1 MWPFKSKSRLDEL
14 DEFGR
19 SELHYAA
26 RDGNKKQ
33 VAEFIRRGADVNLA
47 DKNGWT
53 PLHFAAQAQ
62 SAEVAALLLD
72 TGAQIDPKD
81 VHGNTPLF
89 KAVFESRGQGDTI
102 KLLRARGA
110 DPFSQNKHGQTPIGL
125 ARLIANHDVKQYFED
140 IQ

>member
-1 MWPFKSKSRLDEL
+1 MWPFKPKL

-19 SELHYAA
+19 SDLHYAA
-26 RDGNKKQ
+26 RDGDGKL
-33 VAEFIRRGADVNLA
+33 VERLIRRGADVNLA
-47 DKNGWT
+47 DRNGWT

-72 TGAQIDPKD
+72 AGVQIDPKD

-89 KAVFESRGQGDTI
+89 KAVFNSKGSGDTI

-110 DPFSQNKHGQTPIGL
+110 NPSSENKHGQTPVGL
-125 ARLIANHDVKQYFED
+125 ARLIANYNVKQYFED
-140 IQ
+140 LA

>member
-1 MWPFKSKSRLDEL
+1 MWPFKPKL

-26 RDGNKKQ
+26 RDGNHKLAQ
-33 VAEFIRRGADVNLA
+33 SLIARGADVNLA

-62 SAEVAALLLD
+62 SPEVAAQLLD
-72 TGAQIDPKD
+72 AGAQADPKD

-89 KAVFESRGQGDTI
+89 KAVFECNDGGDTI

-110 DPFSQNKHGQTPIGL
+110 NPLSENKHGQTPVGL
-125 ARLIANHDVKQYFED
+125 ARLIANYNVKQFFED
-140 IQ
+140 LP

>member
-1 MWPFKSKSRLDEL
+1 MWFSKPKL

-26 RDGNKKQ
+26 GECDL
-33 VAEFIRRGADVNLA
+33 IRSEKLVRKGLDVNHA

-62 SAEVAALLLD
+62 APEVATLLLD
-72 TGAQIDPKD
+72 AGAEVDPKD
-81 VHGNTPLF
+81 IHGNTPLF
-89 KAVFESRGQGDTI
+89 KAVFESKGKGDTI

-110 DPFSQNKHGQTPIGL
+110 NPLAANKHGQTPIGL
-125 ARLIANHDVKQYFED
+125 ARLIANFDVKQYFTD
-140 IQ
+140 CP

>member
-1 MWPFKSKSRLDEL
+1 LTVMWPSKSKL

-26 RDGNKKQ
+26 RDGNSKLAQ
-33 VAEFIRRGADVNLA
+33 RLIGRGADVNLA

-62 SAEVAALLLD
+62 SAEVAAFLLD
-72 TGAQIDPKD
+72 AGAQVDPKD

-89 KAVFESRGQGDTI
+89 KAVFECKGSGDTI

-110 DPFSQNKHGQTPIGL
+110 NPLSENKHGQTPVGL
-125 ARLIANHDVKQYFED
+125 ARLIANYNVRQFFED
-140 IQ
+140 LP

>member
-1 MWPFKSKSRLDEL
+1 MWPFKPKL

-26 RDGNKKQ
+26 RDGNSKLAQ
-33 VAEFIRRGADVNLA
+33 LLIGRGADANLA

-72 TGAQIDPKD
+72 AGAQVDPTD
-81 VHGNTPLF
+81 LHGNTPLF
-89 KAVFESRGQGDTI
+89 KAVFESKGSGDTI
-102 KLLRARGA
+102 KLLRTRGA
-110 DPFSQNKHGQTPIGL
+110 NPLSENKHGQTPVGL
-125 ARLIANHDVKQYFED
+125 ARLLANHNVKQFFED
-140 IQ
+140 LP

>member
-1 MWPFKSKSRLDEL
+1 MWPFKSKL

-26 RDGNKKQ
+26 RDGDKKL
-33 VAEFIRRGADVNLA
+33 VEELLGKGAEVNRA

-62 SAEVAALLLD
+62 SAEVVAVLLD
-72 TGAQIDPKD
+72 AGAQIDAKD

-89 KAVFESRGQGDTI
+89 KAVFESQGKGDTI

-110 DPFSQNKHGQTPIGL
+110 NPLCENRHGQTPVGL
-125 ARLIANHDVKQYFED
+125 ARLIGNYDVKQYFED
-140 IQ
+140 LP

>member
-1 MWPFKSKSRLDEL
+1 MWPFKSKL

-26 RDGNKKQ
+26 RDGDKTL
-33 VAEFIRRGADVNLA
+33 AERLLRRGADVNLA

-62 SAEVAALLLD
+62 SAEVAAVLLD
-72 TGAQIDPKD
+72 AGAQIDPKD
-81 VHGNTPLF
+81 FHGNTPLF
-89 KAVFESRGQGDTI
+89 KAVFEFKGRGDTI

-110 DPFSQNKHGQTPIGL
+110 DALSENKHSQTPVGL
-125 ARLIANHDVKQYFED
+125 ARLIANHDVKKYFED
-140 IQ
+140 LP

>member
-1 MWPFKSKSRLDEL
+1 MWPFKSRL

-26 RDGNKKQ
+26 RDGDKTL
-33 VAEFIRRGADVNLA
+33 AERLLRRGADVNLA

-62 SAEVAALLLD
+62 SAEVVAFLLD
-72 TGAQIDPKD
+72 GGADIDPKD

-89 KAVFESRGQGDTI
+89 RAVFECKGRGDTI
-102 KLLRARGA
+102 KLFRARAA
-110 DPFSQNKHGQTPIGL
+110 DPLVENKHGQTPVGL
-125 ARLIANHDVKQYFED
+125 ARLIANYDVKQYFED
-140 IQ
+140 LP